1 MAQTPVSLMRAF
13 ALAAILVVPAA
24 DLAAQ
29 ALPKAPAP
37 LPTDTELELAKIE
50 DLGEIMAR
58 AERWRGE
65 GDLRRYT
72 YAVERLHALRPYSPT
87 FLYRLAEAY
96 AMQDEKTKSYDTLIK
111 IQRQGLAMNPD
122 KDKDFDKVRDTPAF
136 KYIVEGIVVNETP
149 WGDGKIAFNLDGAP
163 ELVEAMAWDGKRKR
177 FLVGSVRT
185 GDVLAVDRQGK
196 AKPFIQ
202 AKEAKA
208 LRSVFALAVDEARD
222 FLWIG
227 TAGAP
232 QFEGITPAEV
242 GAAALVKFELSS
254 GKFLEAYPVPAGG
267 IPRSIAAITVAA
279 DGTVYA
285 TDPIANVVYQV
296 AGGTLRQLF
305 DVPGSTSLRGIAIS
319 ADSKHLYFV
328 DYELGLRVADL
339 GKAEVRALSMT
350 DHNLGGI
357 DGLYYYQDHLIA
369 VQNGSVPPRVLRI
382 KLDPEKGAMTAV
394 QPLEANKDA
403 LEMPTWGALVGD
415 EFYFIANS
423 QRDQYDATGKP
434 FPDVKVVPRSIYQLS
449 ARFAWTEE
457 AGEQHRPL
465 VGDTPPK
472 GE

>member
-1 MAQTPVSLMRAF
+1 MAQSSSTLLRALVLATIL
-13 ALAAILVVPAA
+13 ALSAA

-29 ALPKAPAP
+29 ALPNPPPP

-58 AERWRGE
+58 AERWRSA

-72 YAVERLHALRPYSPT
+72 YAVARLHALRPYSPT

-96 AMQDEKTKSYDTLIK
+96 ALQGDKTRCYDTLIK

-122 KDKDFDKVRDTPAF
+122 KDKDFDLVRDTPAF

-149 WGDGKIAFNLDGAP
+149 WGEGKVAFHLDGAP
-163 ELVEAMAWDGKRKR
+163 ELIESIAWDGQRKR

-185 GDVLAVDRQGK
+185 GDVLAVDGRGK
-196 AKPFIQ
+196 VKPYIQ

-222 FLWIG
+222 FLWVG

-232 QFEGITPAEV
+232 QFQGITPSEV

-254 GKFLEAYPVPAGG
+254 GQFLEAYPVPPGG

-296 AGGTLRQLF
+296 AGGKLRQLF
-305 DVPGSTSLRGIAIS
+305 AVPGSTSLRGIAIS
-319 ADSKHLYFV
+319 ADGKHLYFV

-339 GKAEVRALSMT
+339 SKAEVRELAMP
-350 DHNLGGI
+350 DQNLGGI

-369 VQNGSVPPRVLRI
+369 VQNGSIPTRVLRI
-382 KLDPEKGAMTAV
+382 KLDPEKGVMTAV

-403 LEMPTWGALVGD
+403 LEMPTWGTLVGD
-415 EFYFIANS
+415 DFYFIANS

-434 FPDVKVVPRSIYQLS
+434 LPDVKVVPRSIYRLS
-449 ARFAWTEE
+449 ARFAWTTE
-457 AGEQHRPL
+457 AGEQRRPL